1 MHLIMSWMERHPI
14 DEDIVLTTLALLI
27 GAAVVIFILNR
38 LLRTW
43 LHPITKRVG
52 LPSDVMLSFTRV
64 LTISLWVV
72 VVLFLLDLWGVS
84 VVGIWTVLAS
94 GAAVVGVGFLA
105 TWAMVSNVTAS
116 VFLAFWRPFH
126 IGDTVALLPENL
138 KGRAVDRNLMFT
150 VLAEDDG
157 SLLQV
162 PNNLFFQKMFRVA
175 RP

>member
-1 MHLIMSWMERHPI
+1 MHFIMSWINRHPI
-14 DEDIVLTTLALLI
+14 DEDVLLTSLALLI
-27 GAAVVIFILNR
+27 GAAVLIFVLNR
-38 LLRTW
+38 IFRNW
-43 LHPITKRVG
+43 LHPVGRKVG
-52 LPSDVMLSFTRV
+52 LPSDIMLSFSRV

-138 KGRAVDRNLMFT
+138 KGRAVDRNMMFT
-150 VLAEDDG
+150 VLVEDDG
-157 SLLQV
+157 SFLQV